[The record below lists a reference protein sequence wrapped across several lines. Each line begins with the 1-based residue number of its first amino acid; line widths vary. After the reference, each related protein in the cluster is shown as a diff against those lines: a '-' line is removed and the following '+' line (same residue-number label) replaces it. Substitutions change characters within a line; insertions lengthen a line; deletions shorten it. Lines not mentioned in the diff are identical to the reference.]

1 VFKLLIDFFHLLNKE
16 KTEKREEEGE
26 RLYLVLTEKV
36 AKVHTQQS

>member
-1 VFKLLIDFFHLLNKE
+1 MD
-16 KTEKREEEGE
+16 KTKKGEEEGE